1 MGRDKRFVRRSE
13 KATAPR
19 TSGSSPL
26 TETRRPGVLAMVGLI
41 ESAACGPWRVQIV
54 ITRVVVRLVVALI
67 RVKADLDETNYVF
80 ECVDC

>member
-1 MGRDKRFVRRSE
+1 
-13 KATAPR
+13 
-19 TSGSSPL
+19 
-26 TETRRPGVLAMVGLI
+26 MVGLI

>member
-1 MGRDKRFVRRSE
+1 M
-13 KATAPR
+13 
-19 TSGSSPL
+19 
-26 TETRRPGVLAMVGLI
+26 I
-41 ESAACGPWRVQIV
+41 ESAACGPLRVQIV